1 MSPRPAGAVTRAAVA
16 RAAATRTAATRAA
29 ATRTAPA
36 APDVTAAVTPAVP
49 APATARSPREA
60 HAMPRVLAVIPA
72 RGGSKGVPGKN
83 LADVGGM
90 PLVVRAV
97 RACLGAA
104 TVTDVLVSTDSEAI
118 GDAARGAGAVVLRRP
133 AGISGDTATSEA
145 ALLHAL
151 DSFEELHSVTV
162 DVVLLVQCTSPFV
175 TASDVES
182 VAAAVASGAADSALT
197 AAPFHGFLWR
207 RTPDG
212 SGTGVNH
219 DVSYR
224 PRRQDRPEDL
234 LETGAAYAM
243 DAAGFRA
250 ARHRFFGRTVPVATD
265 PARVLEIDDPHDL
278 ARARA
283 LVPVLAPAAA
293 PAPTA
298 VAGPAPVHT
307 PVHTPLTTPVPAP
320 VPAPPRTPHAPKDS
334 PAMTVTPAPRLRT
347 FGTRTA
353 GPGQPVYVVG
363 EIGINHNG
371 ELGNALALIDAAAEA
386 GCDAV
391 KFQKRTP
398 EICTPRDQ
406 WDIERDTPWGR
417 MTYIDYRHRVE
428 FGEDEYRAIDDH
440 CAKRGIDWFASPWDT
455 EAVAFLEKFDVPA
468 HKVASAS
475 LTDDELLRALRATG
489 RTVVLSTGM
498 STPRQIR
505 HAVEVLGSDNI
516 LLCHATSTY
525 PAKAE
530 ELNLRVINTLQDAYP
545 NVPIGYSGHETGLQT
560 TLAAV
565 ALGATFVERHITL
578 DRAMWGSDQAAS
590 VEPGGL
596 ARLVRDIRTIET
608 ALGDGVKRVYDS
620 ELGPMRKLRR
630 VQGELAAV

>member
-1 MSPRPAGAVTRAAVA
+1 M
-16 RAAATRTAATRAA
+16 
-29 ATRTAPA
+29 
-36 APDVTAAVTPAVP
+36 
-49 APATARSPREA
+49 
-60 HAMPRVLAVIPA
+60 IPA

-83 LADVGGM
+83 LAEVAGT
-90 PLVVRAV
+90 PLVARAV
-97 RACLGAA
+97 LACRSAP
-104 TVTDVLVSTDSEAI
+104 TVTDVVVSTDSEAI
-118 GDAARGAGAVVLRRP
+118 AAAARAAGADVIARP
-133 AGISGDTATSEA
+133 HAISGDTASSEA
-145 ALLHAL
+145 AVLHAL
-151 DSFEELHSVTV
+151 AAFEELHSLVV
-162 DVVLLVQCTSPFV
+162 DVVLLVQCTSPFLA
-175 TASDVES
+175 TSDVES
-182 VAAAVASGAADSALT
+182 VAVAVASGAADSALT
-197 AAPFHGFLWR
+197 VAPFHGFLWR
-207 RTPDG
+207 DGADG

-219 DVSYR
+219 DRARR
-224 PRRQDRPEDL
+224 PRRQDRPQDL

-243 DAAGFRA
+243 DAAGFRS
-250 ARHRFFGRTVPVATD
+250 ARHRFFGRTLPVATD

-278 ARARA
+278 ARAR
-283 LVPVLAPAAA
+283 LLAPLLDPRPGAHPAQ
-293 PAPTA
+293 PAPEHDAHLDPQPT
-298 VAGPAPVHT
+298 
-307 PVHTPLTTPVPAP
+307 
-320 VPAPPRTPHAPKDS
+320 PRTPRTSPHRRTP
-334 PAMTVTPAPRLRT
+334 PAMTATPDSRLRT
-347 FGTRTA
+347 FGSRTA
-353 GPGQPVYVVG
+353 GTGRPVYVVG

-371 ELGNALALIDAAAEA
+371 DLGNAFALIDAAAEA

-498 STPRQIR
+498 STPHQIR
-505 HAVEVLGSDNI
+505 HAVEVLGSANI

-530 ELNLRVINTLQDAYP
+530 ELNLRVINTLRDEYP

-608 ALGDGVKRVYDS
+608 ALGDGIKRVYES
-620 ELGPMRKLRR
+620 ELGPMKKLRR
-630 VQGELAAV
+630 VRGELAAV